1 MARQFFSSGITPI
14 LPANGILASHS
25 FGESDHK
32 GLGRL
37 STLLGHSKCRSIH
50 WESRLKIPKRIMANS
65 HFNASPLSLTGF
77 VWKNLWRRRLR
88 TLLTLCGIG
97 MAIGAFV
104 GLVGFSSAFE
114 NEWLRIY
121 SSSGTDIAV
130 IQQTFLNTSLDES
143 AGATL
148 KSLPLVARA
157 TPVIFNLMDLTTDVN
172 ALAYGWKADTY
183 EFDSL
188 QILSGR
194 RFRDGHPE
202 VMLGDLLADDLKKK
216 VGDTLEIQSSSFAVC
231 AIYHGGSGL
240 QAAAVIMPLD
250 QLQELSS
257 LQGKVSTFD
266 VRLRPAPAGEPQEH
280 YLKRAQAQIEAALPG
295 LRAVPAAE
303 RAHSNQFVQLAHAS
317 AWGTSSIAL
326 LIGILGIANTM
337 AMSVYERTRE
347 IGVLRALGWNRRQVL
362 ILIQLEAAILG
373 LGGGIFGIALG
384 WCALHLLAA
393 LPQTASI
400 VSTSL
405 PVLLL
410 AESLGIAVL
419 AGLIAGALPAWRA
432 SKLSPVEALRYD

>member
-1 MARQFFSSGITPI
+1 LRF
-14 LPANGILASHS
+14 
-25 FGESDHK
+25 K
-32 GLGRL
+32 
-37 STLLGHSKCRSIH
+37 
-50 WESRLKIPKRIMANS
+50 
-65 HFNASPLSLTGF
+65 ASPLSLTGF

-121 SSSGTDIAV
+121 STSGTDIAV
-130 IQQTFLNTSLDES
+130 IQQTFLNTSMNES
-143 AGATL
+143 AGSTL
-148 KSLPLVARA
+148 ASLPLVAQA

-172 ALAYGWKADTY
+172 ALVYGWKASSY
-183 EFDSL
+183 QFDSL
-188 QILSGR
+188 QILSGHP
-194 RFRDGHPE
+194 FRDGHPE
-202 VMLGDLLADDLKKK
+202 VMLGDLLAGDLKKK
-216 VGDTLEIQSSSFAVC
+216 VGDTLAIQSSPFTVC

-250 QLQELSS
+250 QLQDLSN

-266 VRLRPAPAGEPQEH
+266 VRLRPVPFGESPEH

-303 RAHSNQFVQLAHAS
+303 RAHNNQFVQLAHAS

-337 AMSVYERTRE
+337 AMSVYERTQE
-347 IGVLRALGWNRRQVL
+347 IGILRALGWNRILVL

-373 LGGGIFGIALG
+373 LGGGLLGIAFG
-384 WCALHLLAA
+384 WCALHLMAA

-400 VSTSL
+400 VSSSL
-405 PVLLL
+405 PAMLLVE
-410 AESLGIAVL
+410 ALGIAVL
-419 AGLIAGALPAWRA
+419 AGFIAGALPAWRA
-432 SKLSPVEALRYD
+432 AKLPPIEALRYD